1 VHILGSISQPAF
13 KFCLI
18 RLICF
23 VSLVHITQ
31 IRYLSKSNYLF
42 VNFLVI
48 SDFLIRII
56 RWMCD
61 IRLTNMFTCNEF
73 SDWIETGLLITVVPL
88 NGYLSIFEKG

>member
-23 VSLVHITQ
+23 VSLVQITQ
-31 IRYLSKSNYLF
+31 IRYLSKSVY
-42 VNFLVI
+42 FLVI

-61 IRLTNMFTCNEF
+61 I
-73 SDWIETGLLITVVPL
+73 
-88 NGYLSIFEKG
+88 